1 MSHRSRKTEDHEYIL
16 DLGNCHLH
24 CEKAEMLHFPVREPM
39 YAAAAAPGSYAASPH
54 AYAAIKNGSPNA
66 SNFLHH
72 PTALYN
78 DTPLYPPLYDNNTP
92 LIIPRDAAQPFFS
105 ASQKGERLLLANVP
119 YNAHSLASSS
129 RLGGYSASQS
139 YGSVKPPDFVSVRD
153 AASLDHAAVAR
164 SSLSSARSTAH
175 PSTLRS
181 SMHTVPAATV
191 SGSSSDEKI
200 YDSQWAGDRW
210 ASLQR
215 SGSAS
220 STARSSL
227 SSARSHPSTLRSSL
241 HTVPAAASRAST
253 YAGEQPTEDDLD
265 AYLRIQDASLGRA
278 TARSSLS
285 RATVQPSTSHGSTHT
300 VPPAV
305 SSRSQGS
312 ASSTGSRAHSIATSS
327 LGSQASPMKNMY
339 GSRWAGDQW
348 AALPRSASS
357 TGNRVSSLGH
367 SQSPTYPRIFSSNEA
382 RASSLSAPRS
392 INSYTPVRT
401 PFSPAM
407 STEPAMEMRLLSAS
421 TNGGRY

>member
-54 AYAAIKNGSPNA
+54 AYAAIENGSPNA

-200 YDSQWAGDRW
+200 YDSQWGGDRW
-210 ASLQR
+210 ASLQP

-220 STARSSL
+220 STARSLL
-227 SSARSHPSTLRSSL
+227 SSARSHPSTSRSST

-285 RATVQPSTSHGSTHT
+285 RATVQPSSTSHGSTHT

-327 LGSQASPMKNMY
+327 LDSQASPMKNMY

-357 TGNRVSSLGH
+357 TGNRVSSLG
-367 SQSPTYPRIFSSNEA
+367 SQSPTHPRIYSSNEA
-382 RASSLSAPRS
+382 RASSLRS
-392 INSYTPVRT
+392 NSYTPERT
-401 PFSPAM
+401 PFSSTPAM
-407 STEPAMEMRLLSAS
+407 STEPTMQMRLRTAS